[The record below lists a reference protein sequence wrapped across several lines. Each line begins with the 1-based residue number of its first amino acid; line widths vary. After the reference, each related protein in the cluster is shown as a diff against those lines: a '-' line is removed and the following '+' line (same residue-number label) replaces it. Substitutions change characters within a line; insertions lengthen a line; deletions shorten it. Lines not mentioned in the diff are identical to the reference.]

1 MISYNLQ
8 CIDGHVF
15 EGWFSSSAAFDAQA
29 AAKQVT
35 CAVCGSASVSKAIM
49 APAVSGTKK
58 RGLSDYTNAVQEQM
72 AAFRSHVEAN
82 CENVGDKFPEE
93 ARKIHYGEAEE
104 RGILG
109 QATPKDV
116 KDLVDE
122 GIPVAP
128 LPPVKPKG
136 N

>member
-1 MISYNLQ
+1 MIKYNLQ
-8 CIDGHVF
+8 CIDGHEF
-15 EGWFSSSAAFDAQA
+15 EGWFSSSAAFDAQV

-35 CAVCGSASVSKAIM
+35 CGMCGSASVSKAIM

-58 RGLSDYTNAVQEQM
+58 RGLSDYTNTMQEQL
-72 AAFRSHVEAN
+72 AAFRQYVEAN

-116 KDLVDE
+116 KDLVEE

-128 LPPVKPKG
+128 LPSVKPKG